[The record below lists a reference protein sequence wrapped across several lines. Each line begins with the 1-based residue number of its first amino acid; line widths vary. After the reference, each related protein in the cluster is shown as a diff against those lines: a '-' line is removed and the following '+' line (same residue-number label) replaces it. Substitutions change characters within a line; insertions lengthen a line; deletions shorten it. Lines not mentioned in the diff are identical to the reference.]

1 MDLTHYKNRPIIF
14 RIRYNA
20 TDTKKT
26 KNQLPDNSVFKHLR
40 ILGLSLCLIVFLF
53 LFFQFIN
60 NVMSNTLSKF
70 FEEAD
75 NLRKYLQ
82 TDAKAKN
89 DYSCIIRYYEKLAKV
104 QVKKI
109 KVS

>member
-1 MDLTHYKNRPIIF
+1 
-14 RIRYNA
+14 
-20 TDTKKT
+20 
-26 KNQLPDNSVFKHLR
+26 
-40 ILGLSLCLIVFLF
+40 
-53 LFFQFIN
+53 
-60 NVMSNTLSKF
+60 MSNTLSKF

-75 NLRKYLQ
+75 NLRKSLQ

-89 DYSCIIRYYEKLAKV
+89 DYGCIIQYYEKLAKV